1 MIKTAI
7 RNMKRIY
14 SCSCSFA
21 RSAKLQEQLIFF
33 LYSKSQSIIQIAV
46 IKNKDLKRNV
56 ICLMLAALFS
66 GCTAIG
72 NQTIVRT
79 PDLNATIYWMV
90 DDAVSRV
97 STQIVHDLDIRF
109 DQLLTTTTEVKN
121 NIQAAAKTP
130 DLSGITSVP
139 SGLMTERAGEMSTLF
154 PCVDELEFVADIT
167 IPDKTVVIAG
177 KPFTKTW
184 KIKNNGTCTWT
195 DSYRLVFSKGDQ
207 MTDQT
212 EIYLPEGTII
222 IPDDTIEISVY
233 MTAPKEKG
241 SYASF
246 WLMKNPNQK
255 LFGAGTNRDQA
266 IWVKVEV
273 K

>member
-1 MIKTAI
+1 M
-7 RNMKRIY
+7 MK
-14 SCSCSFA
+14 
-21 RSAKLQEQLIFF
+21 K
-33 LYSKSQSIIQIAV
+33 K
-46 IKNKDLKRNV
+46 KLKRN
-56 ICLMLAALFS
+56 ILCFLLAALLS
-66 GCTAIG
+66 GCTIIR
-72 NQTIVRT
+72 NPITVRT

-97 STQIVHDLDIRF
+97 STQIVHDLDVRF
-109 DQLLTTTTEVKN
+109 DQLLTNTAEVKKYP
-121 NIQAAAKTP
+121 QTTQKTP
-130 DLSGITSVP
+130 DLTGITSVP
-139 SGLMTERAGEMSTLF
+139 SGLMTARAGEMSTLF
-154 PCVDELEFVADIT
+154 PCVDELKFVADIT
-167 IPDKTVVIAG
+167 IPDKTTVLAG

-195 DSYRLVFSKGDQ
+195 DSYKLVFSKGDQ
-207 MTDQT
+207 MTDKK
-212 EIYLPEGTII
+212 EINLPEGTIVL
-222 IPDDTIEISVY
+222 PDDTIEISVY

-246 WLMKNPNQK
+246 WLMKSPDQK